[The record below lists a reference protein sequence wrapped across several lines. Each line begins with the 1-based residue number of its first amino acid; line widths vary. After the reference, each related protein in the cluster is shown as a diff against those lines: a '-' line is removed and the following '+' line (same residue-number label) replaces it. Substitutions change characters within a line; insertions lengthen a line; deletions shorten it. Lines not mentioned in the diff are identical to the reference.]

1 MKKFLVIHTWGIGD
15 WLFFTPVLKALKD
28 EYPGA
33 QFDVIIGKPLTAKYV
48 ELYQEV
54 NIRAVTDT
62 LKGFSG
68 MVKAV
73 ISLRK
78 NEYEAALFTAGLDSK
93 KADMLSLLI
102 RAKKKYALKTL
113 NHCPHFLSGSL
124 PFEPCVHQVENNLKL
139 LDLMGIARP
148 ESPAPYFPAPPALK
162 PAPGSFLLHP
172 GCDPRSSYKR
182 WPAGK
187 FSELAGKLLNSGRR
201 VSVILG
207 PGEEDLAKFFTRLNS
222 NDDFKLYN
230 GRNLTEAVEIINGH
244 EVFINTDSGLGHIAG
259 ALGKKTVTIF
269 GPADPKKSRVYS
281 KRAVTVMRAD
291 RLDCMPC
298 VRPGGRYGCD
308 EKRCL
313 SHIQADD
320 IINVLSANKMLS
332 DKVT

>member
-15 WLFFTPVLKALKD
+15 WLFFTPVLKALKN

-33 QFDVIIGKPLTAKYV
+33 QFDVVIGKPLTAKAV
-48 ELYQEV
+48 ELYPEV

-62 LKGFSG
+62 LKGYSG

-73 ISLRK
+73 ISLRRNK
-78 NEYEAALFTAGLDSK
+78 YDAALFTAGLDSK

-102 RAKKKYALKTL
+102 RAKKKYALKSL
-113 NHCPHFLSGSL
+113 NHGPHFLSGSL
-124 PFEPCVHQVENNLKL
+124 PFEPGVHQVENNLKL

-148 ESPAPYFPAPPALK
+148 ESPAPYLPAPPVEK
-162 PAPGSFLLHP
+162 TAPGSFLLHP
-172 GCDPRSSYKR
+172 GCDPRNSYKR

-187 FSELAGKLLNSGRR
+187 FSDLAGKLLNSGRR

-207 PGEEDLAKFFTRLNS
+207 PGEEDLSNFFMRLTR
-222 NDDFKLYN
+222 NDNFSLYS
-230 GRNLTEAVEIINGH
+230 GRSLAQTVGIINGH
-244 EVFINTDSGLGHIAG
+244 EFFINTDSGLGHIAG

-281 KRAVTVMRAD
+281 KRAVTVIRSD
-291 RLDCMPC
+291 GLDCMPC

-313 SHIQADD
+313 SLLQADD
-320 IINVLSANKMLS
+320 IIKVLSANKMLS
-332 DKVT
+332 GQP

>member
-1 MKKFLVIHTWGIGD
+1 MKKFLIMHTWGIGD

-33 QFDVIIGKPLTAKYV
+33 QFDVIIGKPLTAKAV
-48 ELYQEV
+48 ELYPEV

-62 LKGFSG
+62 LKGSSG

-73 ISLRK
+73 LSLRK
-78 NEYEAALFTAGLDSK
+78 NKYDAALFTAGIDSK

-102 RAKKKYALKTL
+102 RAEKKYALKSL
-113 NHCPHFLSGSL
+113 KHRPHFLSGSL
-124 PFEPCVHQVENNLKL
+124 PFESGVHQVDNNLKL
-139 LDLMGIARP
+139 LDLMGVTRP
-148 ESPAPYFPAPPALK
+148 ESPAPYLPAPTAEK
-162 PAPGSFLLHP
+162 PVPGSFLLHP
-172 GCDPRSSYKR
+172 GCDPRNAFKR

-207 PGEEDLAKFFTRLNS
+207 PGEEDLEKFFTRLKS
-222 NDDFKLYN
+222 NDNFKLYN
-230 GRNLTEAVEIINGH
+230 GRSLTEAIEIINGH

-281 KRAVTVMRAD
+281 KHAVTVMRAD

-298 VRPGGRYGCD
+298 VRPGGRYGCS
-308 EKRCL
+308 EHRCL
-313 SHIQADD
+313 SQIQAEDV
-320 IINVLSANKMLS
+320 ISVMSENKILG
-332 DKVT
+332 DR